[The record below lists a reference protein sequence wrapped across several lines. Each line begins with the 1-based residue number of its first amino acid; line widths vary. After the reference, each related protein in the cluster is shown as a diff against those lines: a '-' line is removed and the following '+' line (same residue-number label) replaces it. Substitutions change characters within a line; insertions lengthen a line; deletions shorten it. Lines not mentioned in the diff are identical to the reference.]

1 MHNGGG
7 GTGHGG
13 GGHHGGQTGV
23 QHGVQYPGQHGVQH
37 PGQHG
42 GPHHQHHG
50 HQNGHHQR
58 HGHLNGGIPANSPAS
73 SVNWAT
79 AMNGTQ
85 EKRWIRELKASKL
98 QLLAVAAIG
107 MFFVMWLF
115 VIDYSNRTDR
125 AARASG
131 SGYSQSA
138 AQAPAAMPMQ
148 QGDTANSAVMP
159 NAVEQTVLS
168 QGNVPA
174 AFGSPRSS
182 YGASAASQDYS
193 SQTPFGSPAVPQSA
207 AGVYP
212 SYNQGALPQSFQA
225 PATQFGQPQQ
235 VRTRSHTLER
245 HRMVVNR

>member
-13 GGHHGGQTGV
+13 GGHHGGQTG
-23 QHGVQYPGQHGVQH
+23 GQHGVQH
-37 PGQHG
+37 PGQH
-42 GPHHQHHG
+42 HQHPG

-148 QGDTANSAVMP
+148 QVDTANSAVMP
-159 NAVEQTVLS
+159 NAVEQNFLS

-193 SQTPFGSPAVPQSA
+193 SQTPFGSPAASQSA

-212 SYNQGALPQSFQA
+212 SYNQSAMPQSFQA
-225 PATQFGQPQQ
+225 PATRFGQPQQ
-235 VRTRSHTLER
+235 NVARTHTLER